1 MVKLPAYL
9 ALPLVLSTVVLAQ
22 QQEAPQQRVIAIPSM
37 RAKQGVQPLPQRKSS
52 YSFTLPSTTWLDT
65 GVTVAAGERLKLSAK
80 GSFQLAD
87 GRKSGPAGVDRGWR
101 DLLASFPVNAAPVG
115 SLIGR
120 VSDAGASIPF
130 PIGEDDTVTAPTTG
144 HLYLGVNLPE
154 SISASGSFT
163 VKLELPKPVAVEPKA
178 LAAAPMQDLTSMIS
192 PDTFAEVPRR
202 VSDQQGNFGDMV
214 NFALIGTRG
223 QVEQA
228 FKSAGWVKVDQ
239 TVDAAIVHG
248 IMSTLS
254 HEAYLE
260 MPMSELYLFG
270 RPQDLSYSRA
280 EAISVVAVR
289 HHLRV
294 WNSGKT
300 INGVP
305 LWVGSAT
312 HDNGFEKD
320 QRNGQV
326 THHIDPDIDI
336 ERKFILDSFDAADVF
351 SSAAYVL
358 PDDPFSSGK
367 TATGGEF
374 HSDGRI
380 LVMMLK

>member
-1 MVKLPAYL
+1 MAQDQLPV
-9 ALPLVLSTVVLAQ
+9 PRIV
-22 QQEAPQQRVIAIPSM
+22 PIPGM
-37 RAKQGVQPLPQRKSS
+37 RAAATARVAGQRKSS
-52 YSFTLPSTTWLDT
+52 YSFTLQETTWLDT
-65 GVTVAAGERLKLSAK
+65 GVSVTAGETLNLSAK

-87 GRKSGPAGVDRGWR
+87 GRKAGPAGVDRGWR
-101 DLLASFPVNAAPVG
+101 DLLVSFPTNSAPVG
-115 SLIGR
+115 ALIGR
-120 VSDAGASIPF
+120 ISDSAASIPF
-130 PIGEDDTVTAPTTG
+130 LIGDDGTVTAPTTG
-144 HLYLGVNLPE
+144 ELYLGVNLPG
-154 SISASGSFT
+154 SMSATGSFT
-163 VKLELPKPVAVEPKA
+163 VKLSFSKQDALVPKTVAPLPEVAQ
-178 LAAAPMQDLTSMIS
+178 LLTAE
-192 PDTFAEVPRR
+192 TFADIPRR
-202 VSDQQGNFGDMV
+202 VGDQQGNPGDMV

-228 FKSAGWVKVDQ
+228 FKAAGWVTVDQ
-239 TVDAAIVHG
+239 SIDAAIVHG
-248 IMSTLS
+248 ILSTLS
-254 HEAYLE
+254 REAYLE
-260 MPMSELYLFG
+260 MPMSTLYLFG
-270 RPQDLSYSRA
+270 RPQDMSYARG
-280 EAISVVAVR
+280 EAISVAAIR

-300 INGVP
+300 VDGVP

-326 THHIDPDIDI
+326 THHIDPDIDE
-336 ERKFILDSFDAADVF
+336 ERKFILDSFDASGAF

-358 PDDPFSSGK
+358 PDNPFSSGK